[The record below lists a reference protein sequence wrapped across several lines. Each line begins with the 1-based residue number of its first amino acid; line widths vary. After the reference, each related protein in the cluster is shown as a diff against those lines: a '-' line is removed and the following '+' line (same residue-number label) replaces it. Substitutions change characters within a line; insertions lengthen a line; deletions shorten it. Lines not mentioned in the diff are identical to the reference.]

1 MATPKLPPIPQ
12 QLPKTQAEWD
22 RFVNV
27 MQSWMQALNPALYAQ
42 LSGATITGE
51 VLMAGSATNP
61 GHTVGGIA
69 AGTDLPN
76 DGSVLWISSSEALD
90 QKYWRAGIGFDG
102 AGTFSFQAVDDAWTV
117 GNTWLEVTRSGYTPT
132 GISLKATLTLKSNVW
147 HLSDDGHN
155 RLYFG
160 LNDRSYY
167 ESMNGH
173 EWRGATDNTLAILDT
188 TGSLYTTGNLI
199 AKSGGYYSGNGG
211 TRVFLSDG
219 NDGWMRLNQG
229 GNFANGLY
237 TPYNFRIDGTLSWSG
252 TPNAFLHHISGHASG
267 NVTVSTAAPSGGSDG
282 DIWLQYT

>member
-42 LSGATITGE
+42 LSGATFTGG
-51 VLMAGSATNP
+51 VLMAGSAANP

-69 AGTDLPN
+69 AGTDPN
-76 DGSVLWISSSEALD
+76 DGSILWISSSEAPD

-102 AGTFSFQAVDDAWTV
+102 AGTFSFQTVDDAWTV
-117 GNTWLEVTRSGYTPT
+117 GNAWLKVTRSGNTPT

-147 HLSDDGHN
+147 HLSDEGHP

-160 LNDRSYY
+160 LNDRSYFGSANGY
-167 ESMNGH
+167 E
-173 EWRGATDNTLAILDT
+173 WQGATGNFLAILDT
-188 TGSLYTTGNLI
+188 TGSLNTAGGVIANSGN
-199 AKSGGYYSGNGG
+199 YYSSNGL
-211 TRVFLSDG
+211 FLSDQ
-219 NDGWMRLNQG
+219 NDGWMRFNQN

-237 TPYNFRIDGTLSWSG
+237 TPHNFRIDGTLSWSG